1 MTPAQ
6 PAGEGLEAP
15 GSRPLDSVAF
25 DRAAGYYDESRGL
38 DPAVEELV
46 ADRVEEA
53 VGPGARLLEVGVGTG
68 RIALPL
74 HRRGGNVVGVDLSL
88 PMLERYRAK
97 AAAAGLAPPTVLLAD
112 ATPAQVVARA
122 VL

>member
-1 MTPAQ
+1 M
-6 PAGEGLEAP
+6 
-15 GSRPLDSVAF
+15 SVSF
-25 DRAAGYYDESRGL
+25 DRAAGYYDESRGV

-53 VGPGARLLEVGVGTG
+53 VGPEARLLEVGVGTG

-74 HRRGGNVVGVDLSL
+74 HRRGRRVVGVDLSV

-97 AAAAGLAPPTVLLAD
+97 AAAAGLPPPPVLRAD
-112 ATPAQVVARA
+112 ATRLPFRDA
-122 VL
+122 